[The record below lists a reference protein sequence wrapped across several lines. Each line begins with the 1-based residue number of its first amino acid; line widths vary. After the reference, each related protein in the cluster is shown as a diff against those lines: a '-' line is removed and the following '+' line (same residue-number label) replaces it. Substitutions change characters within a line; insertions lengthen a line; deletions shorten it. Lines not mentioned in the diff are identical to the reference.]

1 MKFVV
6 EPPAMNTRRIV
17 EDVSKVMTW
26 VSSPTREETLVPCE
40 QLMSTGTTPTPH
52 ACNNLPFCSAL
63 TIEPQ
68 PHYGCSHTKAQRN
81 YTSSANSMASV
92 LRVFHFTQSVLVS
105 SNLSQTALNSIPT
118 SLRDFFQR
126 VHALPRSRSSQGAD
140 LIGWVPSFR
149 SAAIEAGHAMTPWE
163 VCGKCLKLVIY
174 SRVLD
179 SMLCELTA

>member
-1 MKFVV
+1 MKLGLPFPMKFVV

-92 LRVFHFTQSVLVS
+92 LHYIF
-105 SNLSQTALNSIPT
+105 A
-118 SLRDFFQR
+118 
-126 VHALPRSRSSQGAD
+126 
-140 LIGWVPSFR
+140 PSAYANAHP
-149 SAAIEAGHAMTPWE
+149 STVA
-163 VCGKCLKLVIY
+163 
-174 SRVLD
+174 
-179 SMLCELTA
+179 

>member
-1 MKFVV
+1 MDAAERGAF
-6 EPPAMNTRRIV
+6 R
-17 EDVSKVMTW
+17 VSYAA
-26 VSSPTREETLVPCE
+26 R
-40 QLMSTGTTPTPH
+40 QAGTTRYDG
-52 ACNNLPFCSAL
+52 
-63 TIEPQ
+63 PQ
-68 PHYGCSHTKAQRN
+68 GAEVSTFVY
-81 YTSSANSMASV
+81 
-92 LRVFHFTQSVLVS
+92 FITQSVLVS